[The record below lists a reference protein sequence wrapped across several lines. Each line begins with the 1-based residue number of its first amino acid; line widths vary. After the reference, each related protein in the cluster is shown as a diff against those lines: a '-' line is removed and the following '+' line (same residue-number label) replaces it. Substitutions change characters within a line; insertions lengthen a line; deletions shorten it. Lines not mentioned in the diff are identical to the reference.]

1 MLKLHDRQH
10 SPGLVTTGKPKQ
22 SSSFKGLQPIAPQ
35 RVVLLEQ
42 EQVVQGS
49 GCHCGCPLL
58 RKLTHPSNL
67 QLLFSHEGQHCP
79 GGVTGSAQR
88 GRLHLTRLQSGC
100 FSLASASCMAVTK
113 RERKRRT
120 VVVRMKSMLLSVLV
134 LQCVREYNGCCSL
147 IPMPVTWESDSLY
160 L

>member
-1 MLKLHDRQH
+1 MAHLLSGILKLHDGQH

-22 SSSFKGLQPIAPQ
+22 SSSFKSLQLIATQ

-42 EQVVQGS
+42 EQKRQGS
-49 GCHCGCPLL
+49 GCHCGCPLR

-79 GGVTGSAQR
+79 GGITGSAQR

-100 FSLASASCMAVTK
+100 FSLASASCMAVARRK
-113 RERKRRT
+113 RKRRA
-120 VVVRMKSMLLSVLV
+120 VAVRMKSMLVYVGTGTAVCERIYHLL
-134 LQCVREYNGCCSL
+134 
-147 IPMPVTWESDSLY
+147 
-160 L
+160 